1 MKKNIKSIGVLVCIC
16 AVMSLLLAVTNHF
29 ADPIIQERKNQAANA
44 ALLELFPD
52 AKGFEA
58 VELASYPTLPKSVV
72 EAHRVTGGLGY
83 VIKLNFK
90 AYAEGMELIAG
101 VKADGTI
108 TKVKCL
114 ATKDDRKAEAMA
126 YGDNFTGKNIDTY
139 NEVDTISGS
148 TYTTEGYKNG
158 VKDALQ
164 AAAILGGADVDT
176 RSPEEIL
183 ADNLAAALPE
193 GQGKFTAL
201 FLTEMVEGKIYA
213 ADNGQGY
220 VYVLGEE
227 FVAVKADGTS
237 ANQAAAD
244 AVAAIKASTL
254 TEVAFDDAELKEY
267 VRSVQKT
274 ATGNYVI
281 DIDGRGYAYFDDNH
295 GYGEQRFVPIH
306 IRVSLTPDGKIIDC
320 LTVSHEE
327 SENFGDK
334 CGTEAYYSQ
343 FDGKTADT
351 YTEVDA
357 ISCATQTTRGYM
369 AAIERCFKVVEI
381 LEGGAK

>member
-1 MKKNIKSIGVLVCIC
+1 MKKNIKSICVLVCIC

-29 ADPIIQERKNQAANA
+29 ADPIIQARKNQAANA
-44 ALLELFPD
+44 ALLELFPEG
-52 AKGFEA
+52 KGFEA
-58 VELASYPTLPKSVV
+58 VDLAAYPNLPKSVV
-72 EAHRVTGGLGY
+72 EAHRETGGQGY

-126 YGDNFTGKNIDTY
+126 YGENFTGKNIDTY
-139 NEVDTISGS
+139 NEVDTIGGS
-148 TYTTEGYKNG
+148 TYTTAGYKSG

-176 RSPEEIL
+176 RTPEEIF
-183 ADNLAAALPE
+183 ADNLTAALPE
-193 GQGKFTAL
+193 SQGKFTPV
-201 FLTEMVEGKIYA
+201 FLTEAVEGKIYA
-213 ADNGQGY
+213 ADNGTGH
-220 VYVLGEE
+220 VYVMGDT
-227 FVAVKADGTS
+227 FTAVKADGTS

-244 AVAAIKASTL
+244 AVAKIKASTL
-254 TEVAFDDAELKEY
+254 TEVAFDNADLKDY

-327 SENFGDK
+327 SQNFGDK
-334 CGTEAYYSQ
+334 CATEAYYSQ

-357 ISCATQTTRGYM
+357 IAGATQTTKGYM

>member
-72 EAHRVTGGLGY
+72 EAHRVTGDLGY

-148 TYTTEGYKNG
+148 TYTTEGYKSG

-183 ADNLAAALPE
+183 ADKLAA
-193 GQGKFTAL
+193 
-201 FLTEMVEGKIYA
+201 
-213 ADNGQGY
+213 
-220 VYVLGEE
+220 VLEKTQLASPLGLRR
-227 FVAVKADGTS
+227 
-237 ANQAAAD
+237 N
-244 AVAAIKASTL
+244 VAARTPLLRIA
-254 TEVAFDDAELKEY
+254 DD
-267 VRSVQKT
+267 RSI
-274 ATGNYVI
+274 GI
-281 DIDGRGYAYFDDNH
+281 
-295 GYGEQRFVPIH
+295 
-306 IRVSLTPDGKIIDC
+306 
-320 LTVSHEE
+320 
-327 SENFGDK
+327 
-334 CGTEAYYSQ
+334 
-343 FDGKTADT
+343 
-351 YTEVDA
+351 
-357 ISCATQTTRGYM
+357 
-369 AAIERCFKVVEI
+369 
-381 LEGGAK
+381 

>member
-1 MKKNIKSIGVLVCIC
+1 MKKNIKSVGVLVCIC

-126 YGDNFTGKNIDTY
+126 YGDNFAGKNIDTY

-254 TEVAFDDAELKEY
+254 TEVAFDNADLKDY

-357 ISCATQTTRGYM
+357 ISGATQTTRGYM

>member
-357 ISCATQTTRGYM
+357 ISGATQTTRGYM

>member
-244 AVAAIKASTL
+244 AVAKIKASTL

-357 ISCATQTTRGYM
+357 ISGATQTTRGYM